1 MAKLRELFG
10 GTRLLVI
17 GGVLVA
23 TALPVF
29 VGYLKISNTYDD
41 FQSEVFSCAWT
52 YAFLLALVV
61 VTWLLVALLGFLVG
75 PNWWAPFA
83 VLVAAVVGIL
93 VSSPLA
99 FAPLR
104 GADAPGHGER
114 HLLVN
119 LPGPL
124 EQLLTD
130 RLDEVVRRAQ
140 ARETAVLVDEYVG
153 RGKRGKRELL
163 RRLDRSLRAPDDDL
177 SRGQRRRVK
186 AGVRSILTTGK
197 VGYDTRLLRIA
208 RMLYEA
214 GLRDAVV
221 KLAA

>member
-10 GTRLLVI
+10 GTRLLTF

-52 YAFLLALVV
+52 YLFLLALVIA
-61 VTWLLVALLGFLVG
+61 TWVLVALLGFLVG

-83 VLVAAVVGIL
+83 IVVAAVVGVLI
-93 VSSPLA
+93 SSPLA
-99 FAPLR
+99 IVPLR
-104 GADAPGHGER
+104 GADAPGNRER
-114 HLLVN
+114 DRLVN
-119 LPGPL
+119 LTGPL

-130 RLDEVVRRAQ
+130 ELDEVVRSTQ
-140 ARETAVLVDEYVG
+140 AMETAVFVDEYEG
-153 RGKRGKRELL
+153 RGKRGKRDMLT
-163 RRLDRSLRAPDDDL
+163 RLERSLRAPDDDL
-177 SRGQRRRVK
+177 SRGQQRRVK
-186 AGVRSILTTGK
+186 AEVRAILRTGR

-208 RMLYEA
+208 RTLYEA
-214 GLRDAVV
+214 GLRDTVV
-221 KLAA
+221 ELAA

>member
-10 GTRLLVI
+10 GTKLLTI

-23 TALPVF
+23 TALPAF

-41 FQSEVFSCAWT
+41 FQSEVFSSAWT
-52 YAFLLALVV
+52 YLFLLALVI

-83 VLVAAVVGIL
+83 IVVAAVVGVL
-93 VSSPLA
+93 VSNPLA
-99 FAPLR
+99 VAPLR
-104 GADAPGHGER
+104 GADAPGTATR
-114 HLLVN
+114 YRLVN

-130 RLDEVVRRAQ
+130 ELDEVVRSTQ
-140 ARETAVLVDEYVG
+140 ARETAVLVDAYVG
-153 RGKRGKRELL
+153 RGKRGKRDLV
-163 RRLDRSLRAPDDDL
+163 RRLERSLRAADDDL
-177 SRGQRRRVK
+177 SRARQRRVK
-186 AGVRSILTTGK
+186 AEVRSILATGK

-208 RMLYEA
+208 RALYEA
-214 GLRDAVV
+214 GLRDTVME
-221 KLAA
+221 LAS